1 MNGDK
6 LWLVGQMMEP
16 RWEFYGVFET
26 EEEATVQ
33 CLNED
38 FFIAPVIVGEE
49 MPNATVSWPG
59 AYYPKAKIE

>member
-6 LWLVGQMMEP
+6 LWLVGQMIEP

-26 EEEATVQ
+26 EEEAIEE

-38 FFIAPVIVGEE
+38 FFIGPIFVGKSL
-49 MPNATVSWPG
+49 PYGTLPWPG